1 MWVFEDLDL
10 SLVEALWRTK
20 SQFDNLMLR
29 DKRQR
34 LSTKRQHLAEREN
47 TIRHRGDVCGNK
59 LSLKGGY
66 IRHFAGSYLG
76 VSEVSHFAVTPLVCC
91 TILLERSNYDRRSG
105 DNEGVKLE

>member
-59 LSLKGGY
+59 LSLKGGLHSTLCWLLPWS
-66 IRHFAGSYLG
+66 IRSITLC
-76 VSEVSHFAVTPLVCC
+76 SHTPGLLHNTVGAVQL
-91 TILLERSNYDRRSG
+91 
-105 DNEGVKLE
+105 